1 MLPTDVIRKPLITEK
16 ATAASEAN
24 RYSFAVDRRAT
35 KTDIKN
41 AVEALYKV
49 RVLGVSGI
57 NRKRRDR
64 AYRYGVIAERLG
76 MPTGSIGPTR
86 ARCLTKLLDQLRAR
100 GLGPEGDPA
109 GSAVSG

>member
-49 RVLGVSGI
+49 RVLGVSTI

-64 AYRYGVIAERLG
+64 AYRYGVIEG
-76 MPTGSIGPTR
+76 KTHKR
-86 ARCLTKLLDQLRAR
+86 AIVRVHPEDKLELF
-100 GLGPEGDPA
+100 
-109 GSAVSG
+109 